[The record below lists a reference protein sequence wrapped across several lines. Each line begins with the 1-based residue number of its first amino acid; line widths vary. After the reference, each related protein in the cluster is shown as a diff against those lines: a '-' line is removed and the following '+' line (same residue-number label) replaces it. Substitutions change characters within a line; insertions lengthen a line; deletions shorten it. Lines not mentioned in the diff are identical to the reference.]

1 MNPRLKSLRAS
12 IRLSVG
18 LGIAV
23 LIAGVSAA
31 SAQAVVVGPGGYIS
45 PAQRGYIQGYV
56 LRHPVPPA
64 LIPGG
69 FIPTVGA
76 VLPAGIPLQSFAVA
90 PTYQRYSTYQQG
102 YYGPGY
108 YGQVYYG
115 QGDPGVVYPD
125 RGGYD
130 VADYN
135 TPVYPGELYGGGYG
149 GYGGGYDG
157 GYGGGA
163 DLSGYRYVV
172 LPGAEAAVVEP
183 RTRRII
189 LIIE

>member
-1 MNPRLKSLRAS
+1 MNPRLKSLRARV
-12 IRLSVG
+12 RLSVG
-18 LGIAV
+18 LGIGL

-31 SAQAVVVGPGGYIS
+31 SAQAVVVGPGGYFS
-45 PAQRGYIQGYV
+45 PSQRAYIQTYV
-56 LRHPVPPA
+56 VRHPVPPA
-64 LIPGG
+64 VIPGG
-69 FIPTVGA
+69 FVASVGA

-115 QGDPGVVYPD
+115 QLDPGGGYVD
-125 RGGYD
+125 QGGYD

-149 GYGGGYDG
+149 G
-157 GYGGGA
+157 GYGAGA

>member
-1 MNPRLKSLRAS
+1 M
-12 IRLSVG
+12 
-18 LGIAV
+18 
-23 LIAGVSAA
+23 
-31 SAQAVVVGPGGYIS
+31 
-45 PAQRGYIQGYV
+45 
-56 LRHPVPPA
+56 RHPVPPA
-64 LIPGG
+64 VIPGG
-69 FIPTVGA
+69 FVASVGA
-76 VLPAGIPLQSFAVA
+76 VLPAGIPLQSFGVA
-90 PTYQRYSTYQQG
+90 PTYQRYATYQQG

-115 QGDPGVVYPD
+115 QGDPGVGYPD

-149 GYGGGYDG
+149 G
-157 GYGGGA
+157 GA

-172 LPGAEAAVVEP
+172 LPGAEAALVEP

>member
-1 MNPRLKSLRAS
+1 MNPRLKSRQCRRVSVRHSFGIS
-12 IRLSVG
+12 IA
-18 LGIAV
+18 I
-23 LIAGVSAA
+23 LIAGASAA

-45 PAQRGYIQGYV
+45 PTQREYIEAYV
-56 LRHPVPPA
+56 VRHPVPPA
-64 LIPGG
+64 PIPGG
-69 FIPTVGA
+69 FVASVGA
-76 VLPAGIPLQSFAVA
+76 VLPAGIPLQRFAVA
-90 PTYQRYSTYQQG
+90 PAQRYATYGQG

-115 QGDPGVVYPD
+115 QGDPGVAYPD

-135 TPVYPGELYGGGYG
+135 SPVYPGELYGGAYGSGYG
-149 GYGGGYDG
+149 N
-157 GYGGGA
+157 GA